1 MEEYVS
7 GVNFDPTLTSGEIT
21 VDWPNLYQTFVG
33 TPLEI
38 ALIIVACVASWI
50 ILTTIINRVT
60 KRLVEKAEAD
70 RLTLARRTQH
80 TSDLSA
86 VLMSQRRRARAEA
99 IASLLRSIFSA
110 FIAGI
115 GVLLVLAQLEINI
128 TPLLASAGV
137 IGVALGF
144 GAQSLIK
151 DYLSGIFL
159 ILEDQYGV
167 GDVVDLGPVVG
178 TVEDVTLRVTRV
190 RDMSGVVWY
199 VRNGEV
205 LRVANRSQG
214 WTLAIVDLPVAYNEN
229 LDRVRDL
236 VEAVA
241 EDMDQDPKYDAMLLD
256 KPAFAG
262 VENVSGEAVTIRV
275 TAKAAP
281 EQQVAV
287 TRIIRERLKLTFDR
301 AGIRM
306 PVVGAGTAAPEQAPS
321 GVAPASSQPGPG
333 HPPPRTYGTG
343 PLKP

>member
-1 MEEYVS
+1 
-7 GVNFDPTLTSGEIT
+7 
-21 VDWPNLYQTFVG
+21 
-33 TPLEI
+33 
-38 ALIIVACVASWI
+38 
-50 ILTTIINRVT
+50 
-60 KRLVEKAEAD
+60 
-70 RLTLARRTQH
+70 
-80 TSDLSA
+80 
-86 VLMSQRRRARAEA
+86 MSQRRRARAEA
-99 IASLLRSIFSA
+99 IASLLRSITSA
-110 FIAGI
+110 FIACI

-144 GAQSLIK
+144 GAQSLVK

-178 TVEDVTLRVTRV
+178 TVEEVTLRVTRV

-214 WTLAIVDLPVAYNEN
+214 WTLAIVDLPVAYDEN
-229 LDRVRDL
+229 LDRVKDL

-241 EDMDQDPKYDAMLLD
+241 EDMDQDPKYDSMLLD

-262 VENVSGEAVTIRV
+262 VESVSGEAVTIRV

-306 PVVGAGTAAPEQAPS
+306 PVVGAGQVAAPAAPPS
-321 GVAPASSQPGPG
+321 GATPTSSLPGPG
-333 HPPPRTYGTG
+333 QPPPKTYGTG

>member
-1 MEEYVS
+1 MSRMSQVVDLL
-7 GVNFDPTLTSGEIT
+7 GVQI
-21 VDWPNLYQTFVG
+21 DWRSLLDSLIGAPLRIAAIVG
-33 TPLEI
+33 LCI
-38 ALIIVACVASWI
+38 ASWI
-50 ILTTIINRVT
+50 VITKTISRVT
-60 KRLVEKAEAD
+60 QRLVDKAETD
-70 RLTLARRTQH
+70 RLAVARRTQH

-86 VLMSQRRRARAEA
+86 VLMAQRRRARAEA
-99 IASLLRSIFSA
+99 IASLLRSVTSA
-110 FIAGI
+110 FVVGI
-115 GVLLVLAQLEINI
+115 GVLLVLAQLNINI

-144 GAQSLIK
+144 GAQSMVK

-178 TVEDVTLRVTRV
+178 TVEEVSLRITRV

-214 WTLAIVDLPVAYNEN
+214 WTLAIVDVQVAYDEN

-241 EDMDQDPKYDAMLLD
+241 DDMDQDPQYDDMLLD

-262 VENVSGEAVTIRV
+262 VENVSSESVTIRV

-281 EQQVAV
+281 EKQVAT
-287 TRIIRERLKLTFDR
+287 TRAIRERLKLTFDR
-301 AGIRM
+301 AGVKM
-306 PVVGAGTAAPEQAPS
+306 PAPMPTLISGSGPAPVS
-321 GVAPASSQPGPG
+321 PSQPGPG
-333 HPPPRTYGTG
+333 QPPPKNYGVG
-343 PLKP
+343 PPKP

>member
-1 MEEYVS
+1 MNPITS
-7 GVNFDPTLTSGEIT
+7 TLGWTSDEL
-21 VDWPNLYQTFVG
+21 VQTFVG
-33 TPLEI
+33 LPLKI
-38 ALIIVACVASWI
+38 AIIIVVCVASWLVI
-50 ILTTIINRVT
+50 TQVIARVT
-60 KRLVEKAEAD
+60 KKLVSKAESN
-70 RLTLARRTQH
+70 REVVARRSEH
-80 TSDLSA
+80 TSDLSQ

-99 IASLLRSIFSA
+99 IASLLRSTTTA
-110 FIAGI
+110 FIAAV
-115 GVLLVLAQLEINI
+115 GVLLVLAQLNIDI

-144 GAQSLIK
+144 GAQSLVK

-178 TVEDVTLRVTRV
+178 TVEDVTLRTTRV

-214 WTLAIVDLPVAYNEN
+214 WTLAIVDVTVAYNDD
-229 LDRVRDL
+229 LDQVRSL

-241 EDMDQDPKYDAMLLD
+241 DDMDADPQYDNKLLG
-256 KPAFAG
+256 KPIFAG
-262 VENVSGEAVTIRV
+262 VESMSSDTVTVRV

-281 EQQVAV
+281 EQQVNV

-301 AGIRM
+301 AGIGM
-306 PVVGAGTAAPEQAPS
+306 PSTAGGSPAEADPPPS
-321 GVAPASSQPGPG
+321 STPGPG
-333 HPPPRTYGTG
+333 HPPPKIYGTG

>member
-1 MEEYVS
+1 MFES
-7 GVNFDPTLTSGEIT
+7 NIAGVGELAAI
-21 VDWPNLYQTFVG
+21 DWQEAYQKIIGV
-33 TPLEI
+33 PLKI
-38 ALIIVACVASWI
+38 AVIIVVSLVCWI
-50 ILTTIINRVT
+50 ILTSIINRVT
-60 KRLVEKAEAD
+60 KKLVNKAETD
-70 RLTLARRTQH
+70 RLQVARRTQH

-99 IASLLRSIFSA
+99 IASLLRSVTSA
-110 FIAGI
+110 FIVGI
-115 GVLLVLAQLEINI
+115 GVLLVLAQLDINI

-137 IGVALGF
+137 VGVALGF
-144 GAQSLIK
+144 GAQSMVK

-178 TVEDVTLRVTRV
+178 TVEEVTLRVTRV

-214 WTLAIVDLPVAYNEN
+214 WTLAIVDLPVAYDEN
-229 LDRVRDL
+229 LDRVKEL
-236 VEAVA
+236 VEAIA
-241 EDMDQDPKYDAMLLD
+241 EDMDEDPQYDSMLLD

-262 VENVSGEAVTIRV
+262 VESVSGEAVTIRV

-281 EQQVAV
+281 EKQVAV
-287 TRIIRERLKLTFDR
+287 TRIIRERLKVTFDR

-306 PVVGAGTAAPEQAPS
+306 PVVGGGATP
-321 GVAPASSQPGPG
+321 APASTPAPPPSSQPGPG
-333 HPPPRTYGTG
+333 QPPPKSYGVG
-343 PLKP
+343 PPKP

>member
-1 MEEYVS
+1 MTGAAE
-7 GVNFDPTLTSGEIT
+7 
-21 VDWPNLYQTFVG
+21 VDWQGAFKTFVG
-33 TPLEI
+33 APLKI
-38 ALIIVACVASWI
+38 AIVIVCCVVSWI
-50 ILTTIINRVT
+50 ILTSIINRVT
-60 KRLVEKAEAD
+60 KRLVNKAEED
-70 RLTLARRTQH
+70 RLTVARRTQH

-99 IASLLRSIFSA
+99 IASLLRSVTTA
-110 FIAGI
+110 FIAGLGI
-115 GVLLVLAQLEINI
+115 LLVLAQLDINI

-144 GAQSLIK
+144 GAQSLVK

-178 TVEDVTLRVTRV
+178 TVEDVTLRITRV

-214 WTLAIVDLPVAYNEN
+214 WTLSIVDVTVSYDED
-229 LDRVRDL
+229 LDRVKEL

-241 EDMDQDPKYDAMLLD
+241 EDMDQDPQYDTMLLD

-262 VENVSGEAVTIRV
+262 VESVSGDAVTIRV

-281 EQQVAV
+281 EKQVAV
-287 TRIIRERLKLTFDR
+287 TRILRERLKLTFDR

-306 PVVGAGTAAPEQAPS
+306 PAAGVTSVAAPAGAP
-321 GVAPASSQPGPG
+321 PASSQPGPG
-333 HPPPRTYGTG
+333 QPPPKTYGVA
-343 PLKP
+343 PPKP

>member
-1 MEEYVS
+1 MDLAAQVAI
-7 GVNFDPTLTSGEIT
+7 PTIDWGEVAT
-21 VDWPNLYQTFVG
+21 VLIG
-33 TPLEI
+33 TPI
-38 ALIIVACVASWI
+38 KIVLIVLVCIASWI
-50 ILTTIINRVT
+50 VLTSIINRVT

-99 IASLLRSIFSA
+99 IASLLRSITSA
-110 FIAGI
+110 FIACI

-144 GAQSLIK
+144 GAQSLVK

-178 TVEDVTLRVTRV
+178 TVEEVTLRVTRV

-214 WTLAIVDLPVAYNEN
+214 WTLAIVDLPVAYDEN
-229 LDRVRDL
+229 LDRVKDL

-241 EDMDQDPKYDAMLLD
+241 EDMDQDPKYDSMLLD

-262 VENVSGEAVTIRV
+262 VESVSGEAVTIRV

-287 TRIIRERLKLTFDR
+287 TRIIRERLKITFDR

-306 PVVGAGTAAPEQAPS
+306 PVVGAGQVAAPAAPPS
-321 GVAPASSQPGPG
+321 GATPTSSLPGPG
-333 HPPPRTYGTG
+333 QPPPKTYGTG